1 MLGNK
6 LIVVVVVVG
15 IVMVGII
22 VVCKQMKTSL
32 GKELTT
38 EHARSH
44 TKIGFTLKPSLETV

>member
-1 MLGNK
+1 MQNNMLVV
-6 LIVVVVVVG
+6 LVVVC
-15 IVMVGII
+15 IVLVGII

-44 TKIGFTLKPSLETV
+44 TKMGFTLKPLPETV